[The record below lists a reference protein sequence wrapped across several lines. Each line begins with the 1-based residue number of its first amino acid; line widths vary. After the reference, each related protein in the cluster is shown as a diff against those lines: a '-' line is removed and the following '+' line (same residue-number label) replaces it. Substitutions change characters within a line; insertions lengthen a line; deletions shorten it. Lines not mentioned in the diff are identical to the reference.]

1 MTLTWYGLSSFKIT
15 NTGGQVS
22 LITDPFAKDSGLTPP
37 RGAAD
42 IVFISKDDELHSN
55 IDGIT
60 GNPLVIR
67 NPGEFDIKG
76 VHVRGIPPLELSA
89 NNPLG
94 DEGEHAPVII
104 YQLEVDG
111 VRLGFLAAFGS
122 RELNEYQL
130 EELGDVDVLLVP
142 VGGNHG
148 VINWEWAPHIVQQV
162 EPKFVVPMYYNQKG
176 LIFDLDS
183 PAKFLKEVGS
193 GEPRS
198 EDRLTL
204 KPRDVAAE
212 TMTTVVLNPQR

>member
-76 VHVRGIPPLELSA
+76 VHLNIP
-89 NNPLG
+89 
-94 DEGEHAPVII
+94 D
-104 YQLEVDG
+104 
-111 VRLGFLAAFGS
+111 LAKEK
-122 RELNEYQL
+122 ELNIRL
-130 EELGDVDVLLVP
+130 NKNLG
-142 VGGNHG
+142 
-148 VINWEWAPHIVQQV
+148 E
-162 EPKFVVPMYYNQKG
+162 
-176 LIFDLDS
+176 FDYDDMS
-183 PAKFLKEVGS
+183 
-193 GEPRS
+193 
-198 EDRLTL
+198 
-204 KPRDVAAE
+204 
-212 TMTTVVLNPQR
+212 